1 MTPIHDD
8 CPLGDGGYTKIM
20 TKLEHLETLLVERA
34 ETNERRFKTLED
46 HDARNLLIAAVFM
59 GIAMVVKLG

>member
-1 MTPIHDD
+1 MTP
-8 CPLGDGGYTKIM
+8 PS
-20 TKLEHLETLLVERA
+20 EFQA
-34 ETNERRFKTLED
+34 EVIDRLARIESMAASNQESNERRFKTLED